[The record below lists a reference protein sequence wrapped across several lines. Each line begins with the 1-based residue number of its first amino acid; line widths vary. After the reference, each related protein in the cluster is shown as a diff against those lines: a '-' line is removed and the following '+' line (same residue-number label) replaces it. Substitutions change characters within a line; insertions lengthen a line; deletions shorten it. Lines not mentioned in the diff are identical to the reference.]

1 MKTAAKKIMNSAA
14 PHLENEQVVLFEQGE
29 ETIKLSDAIVF
40 TVDSPTAPGS
50 IYHNTQTWVDF
61 APECLM
67 LCSPGPDTRDAE
79 DLEDV
84 MINVVHEHILCFTAD
99 EVVLVA
105 GDEFMGDSIL
115 KVITHWN
122 YEEATL
128 FASYWLHSKI
138 LWLLEK
144 DESKLLFESIK
155 EVEQTIKQTVAYG

>member
-1 MKTAAKKIMNSAA
+1 
-14 PHLENEQVVLFEQGE
+14 
-29 ETIKLSDAIVF
+29 
-40 TVDSPTAPGS
+40 
-50 IYHNTQTWVDF
+50 
-61 APECLM
+61 M